1 MKKLISTALMG
12 FALLL
17 FFSSCNQKPTPTS
30 PVDYK
35 PLIGTWKVEKPAKD
49 TPEAQFESLLT
60 KMSFLFH
67 ADKKTE
73 FSLGRGYYEG
83 KVTENAD
90 KTAFIFTLEKPK
102 YKAIIRPVAGN
113 PKLYNMEV
121 TGEHFKGSMKIQISK
136 TSDKPER
143 VAEPTTEGGK
153 PTGKPATEEGKPA
166 TEGKTEETKP
176 GNNGGG
182 NNGGGGVSVGIEW

>member
-12 FALLL
+12 LALLL
-17 FFSSCNQKPTPTS
+17 FFTSCDQKQTPTS

-83 KVTENAD
+83 KLTENAD

-136 TSDKPER
+136 TNDKPER
-143 VAEPTTEGGK
+143 PAAPAVEKPAEGKPTTEG
-153 PTGKPATEEGKPA
+153 GKPA
-166 TEGKTEETKP
+166 TEGKTEENKP